1 MSDVTGN
8 LVGLSGNVLYKFE
21 ALVGGI
27 FLVFSAFKLTPDLSV
42 VRCRALRF
50 QCAVLTAQM
59 EAFHMRFASHSTNPM
74 Q

>member
-42 VRCRALRF
+42 VPCRAPRF
-50 QCAVLTAQM
+50 QSV
-59 EAFHMRFASHSTNPM
+59 RFY
-74 Q
+74 QLK

>member
-27 FLVFSAFKLTPDLSV
+27 FLVFSAFKLTPDFSV
-42 VRCRALRF
+42 LF
-50 QCAVLTAQM
+50 IPGLVL
-59 EAFHMRFASHSTNPM
+59 EAHVS
-74 Q
+74 